1 MKFVD
6 AISELVNTNKL
17 GTRRVGDVDGMVYIG
32 DDSLMIRYSDDS
44 TSEFSPTKDDLENG
58 EWEIVDK

>member
-17 GTRRVGDVDGMVYIG
+17 GAKRVGDVDGVVYIG

-44 TSEFSPTKDDLENG
+44 ISEFSPTKDDLENG
-58 EWEIVDK
+58 EWEIVE